1 MDTSYRHPVFRMLSL
16 LAGIA
21 FACPAALAAAAAA
34 AASDEAAGVPIDESA
49 NEVVTYPAVFFE
61 QYQPITA
68 RDMVVRVP
76 GFRID
81 DGGGRRGFGGV
92 AGNVL
97 INGERPSSKDDTVS
111 ALLER
116 IPASQVERIE
126 LIRGRSGGLDLG
138 GQSVVV
144 NVVLRTEGAAA
155 YKWKAELEQDIDG
168 GGPTPVGSL
177 SLSDSFGRTQYN
189 AGIDVNRFL
198 FNGGGPEALIRGG
211 TTAEDRDET
220 FRGDGVNLSG
230 NFNSESKL
238 GETVLHVNTK
248 LSYNDFDRLEM
259 SVRTPRDPLLAPTTV
274 EEGNGNEAFSVEVGG
289 DVEHPLAEKLTGK
302 LILLYNLTD
311 SDGSSSRRQRDEKG
325 AQTSFSRAAFDTR
338 KTEAVARTE
347 FDWTRFADHSIEL
360 NLEGAYNSLDNA
372 LVLTVDTGSGP
383 EVVPLPGA
391 NTRVEELRG
400 DFALIDSWSFGSW
413 VLEGT
418 LGAET
423 STISQSGDA
432 EAKRSFFFTKP
443 RLAVTY
449 APSTRTQVRAS
460 MTRDVAQLDFNDFVS
475 TTNFADQQFN
485 FGNPDLRPERTW
497 MLEASYERRFGAI
510 GVVTLTGFHHWID
523 DVQDLLPLG
532 GIFEIP
538 GNIGRG
544 RRWGGKLEATLP
556 LDVVA
561 LKGGRLDI
569 EGRVQG
575 SRVIDPVT
583 GQPRVLSGER
593 KRSVTFDF
601 RQDLDEA
608 RVAWGWTMQLRGRTP
623 RFGLDEQVIQDDGV
637 DMDAFVETTRWLGI
651 KMRFTLQNVV
661 NRALL
666 RDRTV
671 FAGPRDLSPVAFE
684 ESRRRRR
691 GRSLVFTL
699 SGSF

>member
-1 MDTSYRHPVFRMLSL
+1 MNASHRHHICLALGL

-21 FACPAALAAAAAA
+21 AAGPAAAATSAGA
-34 AASDEAAGVPIDESA
+34 DDAAGVPIDESA
-49 NEVVTYPAVFFE
+49 NEVVAYPALFFE

-76 GFRID
+76 GFRLD

-97 INGERPSSKDDTVS
+97 INGERPSTKDDTVS

-116 IPASQVERIE
+116 IPASQVERID

-144 NVVLRTEGAAA
+144 NVILRSEGAAA
-155 YKWKAELEQDIDG
+155 YKWQAELEQDIDG

-198 FNGGGPEALIRGG
+198 FNGGGPEALIAGG
-211 TTAEDRDET
+211 ATAEDRDER

-230 NFNSESKL
+230 NFNSESTL

-248 LSYNDFDRLEM
+248 LSYNDFDRLET
-259 SVRTPRDPLLAPTTV
+259 SARTPRDPLLAPMTV
-274 EEGNGNEAFSVEVGG
+274 EEANGNNGFSVEVGG
-289 DVEHPLAEKLTGK
+289 DIENPLTDTVSGK
-302 LILLYNLTD
+302 LIVLYNLTD
-311 SDGSSSRRQRDEKG
+311 RDGFSSRRERDDAG
-325 AQTSFSRAAFDTR
+325 LQTSFSEANFDTR

-347 FDWTRFADHSIEL
+347 FDWTRFSDHHIEL
-360 NLEGAYNSLDNA
+360 NLEGAYNSLDNG
-372 LVLTVDTGSGP
+372 LVLTVDRGSGP
-383 EVVPLPGA
+383 EEVPLPGA

-443 RLAVTY
+443 RLALTY

-485 FGNPDLRPERTW
+485 FGNPDLEPERTW
-497 MLEASYERRFGAI
+497 MLEASFERRFGEI
-510 GVVTLTGFHHWID
+510 GVLTLTGFHHWID

-538 GNIGRG
+538 GNIGNG
-544 RRWGGKLEATLP
+544 RRWGGKLEATVP
-556 LDVVA
+556 LDAVA
-561 LKGGRLDI
+561 LRGGRLDI
-569 EGRVQG
+569 SGEVQG

-583 GQPRVLSGER
+583 GRPRVLSNEEKR
-593 KRSVTFDF
+593 KVTLDF
-601 RQDLDEA
+601 RQDFDET
-608 RVAWGWTMQLRGRTP
+608 RVAWGWTMELRGKTP
-623 RFGLDEQVIQDDGV
+623 RFGLDERVIQDDGV

-651 KMRFTLQNVV
+651 KMRLALQNVV

-666 RDRTV
+666 RDRKV

-684 ESRRRRR
+684 EVRRRRR